1 MIQLP
6 KIPKWNITELT
17 GYIPKTTF
25 WQDFSIADAFG
36 IDAIKDT
43 YKRAFNEW
51 KTNVEY
57 VTELVMVINHK
68 SWAWYGKDETKA
80 RLYADL
86 YYKLDEWCLDHLKG
100 EDFEYYVNTTD

>member
-1 MIQLP
+1 MIQFP

-17 GYIPKTTF
+17 GYVPKTTF

-57 VTELVMVINHK
+57 ITEIVMFINHK
-68 SWAWYGKDETKA
+68 SWAWYGKDDEKSK
-80 RLYADL
+80 LYADL
-86 YYKLDEWCLDHLKG
+86 YYTADAWCLDNLKG
-100 EDFEYYVNTTD
+100 SDFEYYVSTTD